1 MKRVDKFTSPTSVR
15 NKNRIRSKLITSVLS
30 LPQEYVKLLTLPSA
44 YWTFEHALGYES
56 THKEYEVIG
65 CEINTKVFNRAKYTI
80 PQATKDP
87 TIRPH
92 YRLGCDTVNVANHQ
106 LLNIDIYEYMM
117 KAEQRFDFIWLD
129 TMNTIST
136 IISKSIDFKS
146 ITTHNSIV
154 AISFI
159 NGRDKL
165 IKNGV
170 GEAKLISMLE
180 TQGFTLIDNEKYY
193 DTSSMIHLTFKRN

>member
-1 MKRVDKFTSPTSVR
+1 
-15 NKNRIRSKLITSVLS
+15 
-30 LPQEYVKLLTLPSA
+30 
-44 YWTFEHALGYES
+44 
-56 THKEYEVIG
+56 
-65 CEINTKVFNRAKYTI
+65 
-80 PQATKDP
+80 
-87 TIRPH
+87 
-92 YRLGCDTVNVANHQ
+92 
-106 LLNIDIYEYMM
+106 M